1 MVFCAC
7 VASLLHSC
15 FCLCWVFEVT
25 LVQRCAAGVGRG
37 VPDVSSP
44 SAAAVTAVESAAA
57 ATATSAISAAAIV

>member
-7 VASLLHSC
+7 VASLSC

-44 SAAAVTAVESAAA
+44 SAAAVTAVASAAA